1 MKKEKQ
7 APERHPKGWGY
18 EDWIA
23 NNNLYC
29 GKLLFFNKGKKCS
42 IHYQKDKHETFF
54 LQSGKMQILLS
65 DSLEDYEKGK
75 TTTILLEKG
84 DSLEIWSG
92 RVHQMLALEDSE
104 LFEFSTHHEEEDS
117 YRIVK
122 GD

>member
-42 IHYQKDKHETFF
+42 IHYHKDKHETFF

-92 RVHQMLALEDSE
+92 RVHQMLALED
-104 LFEFSTHHEEEDS
+104 
-117 YRIVK
+117 
-122 GD
+122 

>member
-42 IHYQKDKHETFF
+42 IHYHKDKHETFF